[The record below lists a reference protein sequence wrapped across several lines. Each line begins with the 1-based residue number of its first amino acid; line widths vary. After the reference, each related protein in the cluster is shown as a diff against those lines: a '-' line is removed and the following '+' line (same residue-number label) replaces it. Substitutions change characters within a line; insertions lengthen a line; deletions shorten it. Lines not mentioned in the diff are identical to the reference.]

1 MRCFCCGE
9 VGGDVGVDGVADG
22 LGAVE
27 GGDRGDP
34 LVVADEGDVD
44 CHVGGADGGGEE
56 EEVDVAVVGED
67 VGQVVGD

>member
-1 MRCFCCGE
+1 MPYGSFERRTFLKLMGT
-9 VGGDVGVDGVADG
+9 G